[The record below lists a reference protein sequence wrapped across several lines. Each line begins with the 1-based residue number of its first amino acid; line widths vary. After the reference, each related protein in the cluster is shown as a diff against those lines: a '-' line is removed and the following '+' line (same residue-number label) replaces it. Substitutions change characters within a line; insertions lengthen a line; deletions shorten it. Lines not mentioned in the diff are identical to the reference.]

1 MAAGDKQDVAKIYG
15 ALHTCIS
22 KLPKDQLRRVVHIG
36 VCGQMHGV
44 MLWRSGQAWSRNAR
58 EQLGVVGSNVSSL
71 YTWQDG
77 RCSPD
82 FLRTLP
88 FPQSH
93 LGWVDQHC
101 RLHTTVSC

>member
-1 MAAGDKQDVAKIYG
+1 MAKIYG

-44 MLWRSGQAWSRNAR
+44 MLWRSGEAWSRNAR
-58 EQLGVVGSNVSSL
+58 DQLVVGSNISSL

-93 LGWVDQHC
+93 LGFVAHQSS
-101 RLHTTVSC
+101 LHGTASFVS

>member
-1 MAAGDKQDVAKIYG
+1 MRVLRCD
-15 ALHTCIS
+15 
-22 KLPKDQLRRVVHIG
+22 PRRVVHIG

-44 MLWRSGQAWSRNAR
+44 MLWRSGEAWSRNAR
-58 EQLGVVGSNVSSL
+58 DQLVVGTNISSL

-88 FPQSH
+88 FPRSH
-93 LGWVDQHC
+93 LGWADQQQQQQPTHFFFSQAQHWL
-101 RLHTTVSC
+101 RLSDNLLAVEK